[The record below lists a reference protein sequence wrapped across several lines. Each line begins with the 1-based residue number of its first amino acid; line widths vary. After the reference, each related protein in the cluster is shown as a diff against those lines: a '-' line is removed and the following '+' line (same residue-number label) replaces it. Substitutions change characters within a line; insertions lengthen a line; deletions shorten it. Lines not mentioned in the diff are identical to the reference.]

1 MLHKK
6 QTEDSEGWREG
17 RPVGA
22 QGCRRWRESRPVGAQ
37 GCRGWREGRP
47 VGAQGCREWHSV
59 RFSELGFCLLSQ
71 IGS

>member
-6 QTEDSEGWREG
+6 QTEDSE
-17 RPVGA
+17 
-22 QGCRRWRESRPVGAQ
+22 
-37 GCRGWREGRP
+37 GWREGRP